1 MFIIYNLGFGLVCSL
16 FSQQRDVLHA
26 GMGVVV
32 GAGDLLRKDVLI
44 FAFLY
49 LLLLENFP
57 FFIVNKADV
66 VLYTFVPRSH

>member
-1 MFIIYNLGFGLVCSL
+1 
-16 FSQQRDVLHA
+16 
-26 GMGVVV
+26 MGVVV